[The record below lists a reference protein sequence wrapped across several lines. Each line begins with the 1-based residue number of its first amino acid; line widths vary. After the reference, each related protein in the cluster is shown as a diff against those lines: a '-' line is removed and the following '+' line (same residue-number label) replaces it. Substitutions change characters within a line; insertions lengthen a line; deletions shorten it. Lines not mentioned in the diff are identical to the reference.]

1 MGTLD
6 IIKQPVIDD
15 LKKFDLL
22 FKSHLFHQ
30 DPLLNTMLESVSQS
44 RGKGMRSL
52 LVLLVAKLLGDINEK
67 SYLSALSYELIH
79 TASLIHDDVL
89 DDSDMRRG
97 RKSMNA
103 LYGQK
108 KAILLG
114 DYLLGLSIHVLSEIK
129 DNRVTESVS
138 YASGSLAAGEIMQ
151 MNAISS
157 DQVSEAVYFE
167 IIRLKTASLFASSAK
182 GGALSVN
189 ASNEHINQ
197 FFLFGSL
204 LGEAFQIKDDIFDY
218 YENEQLGKPTG
229 NDLLEGKLTLPLIYA
244 LKSTK
249 NKDMFNLALKVKHGI
264 SSVDDRNTLISF
276 SIENRGIQYAENMM
290 HQKIDEAKTILFT
303 FPDCAAKQSLLLLSD
318 MIGERTY

>member
-1 MGTLD
+1 MNTLD
-6 IIKQPVIDD
+6 VIKQPVIDD
-15 LKKFDLL
+15 LLKFDLL
-22 FKSHLFHQ
+22 FKNRLSHSN
-30 DPLLNTMLESVSQS
+30 PLLHSMLEKVSES

-52 LVLLVAKLLGDINEK
+52 LVLLVAKLLGEINEK
-67 SYLSALSYELIH
+67 TYLSALAYELIH

-97 RKSMNA
+97 KKSMNA

-114 DYLLGLSIHVLSEIK
+114 DYLLALSIRVLSEIQ
-129 DNRVTESVS
+129 DHRVTESVS

-157 DQVSEAVYFE
+157 DTVSESVYFE
-167 IIRLKTASLFASSAK
+167 IIQLKTASLFASSAK

-189 ASNEHINQ
+189 ASDAHISQ
-197 FFLFGSL
+197 FFQFGSL

-218 YENEQLGKPTG
+218 YDNKQLGKPTG

-249 NKDMFNLALKVKHGI
+249 NKDMFNLALKVKEGI
-264 SSVDDRNTLISF
+264 SSSDDRNTLISF
-276 SIENRGIQYAENMM
+276 AIDNHGIQYAENMM
-290 HQKIDEAKTILFT
+290 RQKIVDAKNILSAFK
-303 FPDCAAKQSLLLLSD
+303 DCGAKKSLLLLSD
-318 MIGERTY
+318 MIADRTY